1 MAYKNK
7 NKIKKQDEPWWIT
20 FEKTFLKIEVVALIL
35 FLLAAAFYLR
45 PYSAKIG
52 SVHASADKLQALF
65 SDVQSDYPYAQAL
78 SYFKVRGLAVAD
90 KDGAFHPDEVITRAE
105 LLKLVVLASNVQPTF
120 VRYRG
125 CFKDVKAEVFA
136 PSVCY
141 AKSKGIVQGYK
152 DGTFKPLDPISV
164 ENALNLI
171 TKNFNAN
178 PAIGQEATTGLNSSE
193 NIKRGLMFELIYELS
208 RHQDFKMQ

>member
-7 NKIKKQDEPWWIT
+7 NKIKKQAEPWWIT
-20 FEKTFLKIEVVALIL
+20 FEKTFLKIEVVVLIL

-45 PYSAKIG
+45 PYSAKN
-52 SVHASADKLQALF
+52 SHASAIENKALF
-65 SDVQSDYPYAQAL
+65 SDVQADYPYIRAL
-78 SYFKVRGLAVAD
+78 SYFKNKGLAVAD
-90 KDGAFHPDEVITRAE
+90 KDGVFHPDEVITRAE

-136 PSVCY
+136 PYVCY

-171 TKNFNAN
+171 AKNFNVN
-178 PAIGQEATTGLNSSE
+178 PAIGQEATAGLNSSE
-193 NIKRGLMFELIYELS
+193 NIKRGFALELIYEGS
-208 RHQDFKMQ
+208 QHQDFKMQ